1 MVPPLSQAD
10 KYIPCYNNRRTNI
23 QRTTSPGRRKMKLE
37 SQSAYDRNECA
48 VFLRTTER
56 FGGLSNMAGGYPL
69 LINGIHIPTSEA
81 LYQACRFPH
90 RSELQKIIIGQK
102 SPMTAKMKSKPYRG
116 DSRPDWDKVRVE
128 VMWWCLRVKHIVEES
143 YRDQFWGARPIN
155 SETLVGSNIL
165 GQLLTQ
171 LREQLK
177 SADPNRLRVVEPPD
191 LSQFLLAEKPIG
203 VVEGAIHKFVPST
216 VIAPSQPI
224 LYEPRLL
231 SQLSFDFL

>member
-1 MVPPLSQAD
+1 MRLDSQGT
-10 KYIPCYNNRRTNI
+10 YH
-23 QRTTSPGRRKMKLE
+23 
-37 SQSAYDRNECA
+37 RNECA
-48 VFLRTTER
+48 IFLRTTER

-90 RSELQKIIIGQK
+90 RPELQKIIIGQK

-116 DSRPDWDKVRVE
+116 DSRLDWDKVRVE
-128 VMWWCLRVKHIVEES
+128 VMWWCLRVKLAQHWEKFGDLLLSTTDKYIVEES
-143 YRDQFWGARPIN
+143 YRDQFWGARPTD
-155 SETLVGSNIL
+155 SETLVGSNVL

-177 SADPNRLRVVEPPD
+177 GVDSNRLRAVEPPD
-191 LSQFLLAEKPIG
+191 VTQFLLAEKPIG
-203 VVEGAIHKFVPST
+203 VVEGAIHKFNAST

-224 LYEPRLL
+224 LYEPKLL
-231 SQLSFDFL
+231 SQLSIDFL